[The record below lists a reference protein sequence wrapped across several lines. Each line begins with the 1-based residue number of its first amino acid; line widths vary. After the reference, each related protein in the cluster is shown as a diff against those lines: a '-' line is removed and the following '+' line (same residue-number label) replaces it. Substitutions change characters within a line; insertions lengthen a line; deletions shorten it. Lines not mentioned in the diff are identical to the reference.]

1 MKNFDEFLLVENLVG
16 HVKSEPKSKAARQ
29 AKKLG
34 LKYFGFGR
42 YGDHEG
48 KVSYVVQND
57 KLVPFSSGKDLN
69 KMLSKSF
76 TDKDANTKT
85 LAAQS
90 ISVVKK
96 RYKEDEK
103 IIKQDQKI
111 IEKVH
116 RQLTNSFVPLNPD
129 EENSLSWYAM
139 SGYLNINNYL
149 YNGHQEGTRY
159 SDAQDLEQKVQI
171 LDNVF
176 AKTGAPFDYTT
187 YSGLSERYNPKDFEI
202 GNDYTF
208 RGFISTSLD
217 YKLCITDFTDKPKK
231 KKSGRVILQLE
242 VRQGHPSIYLDP
254 IVKDVT
260 SKNEYETL
268 LPRGTTIRVKSGPH
282 KISSE
287 VFMGVDGQSH
297 EQTDD
302 NVFVFHCEL
311 VEDEG

>member
-1 MKNFDEFLLVENLVG
+1 MKNFDEFLTENLVG

-48 KVSYVVQND
+48 KVSYVVHND
-57 KLVPFSSGKDLN
+57 KLVPFSSGKELN
-69 KMLSKSF
+69 KKLSKSF
-76 TDKDANTKT
+76 EDKDANTAT

-90 ISVVKK
+90 VSVVKA

-103 IIKQDQKI
+103 IIKQDQKKV
-111 IEKVH
+111 EKIH
-116 RQLTNSFVPLNPD
+116 RQLSNSLIPLDPD
-129 EENSLSWYAM
+129 EENTIAWYAM
-139 SGYLNINNYL
+139 SGYQTINQYL
-149 YNGHQEGTRY
+149 YNGHPEGTRY
-159 SDAQDLEQKVQI
+159 SDAQNLEQHIQN
-171 LDNVF
+171 LDNMF
-176 AKTGAPFDYTT
+176 SKTGAPFDYST
-187 YSGLSERYNPKDFEI
+187 YTGLSERYNPKDFVAGE
-202 GNDYTF
+202 DYTF

-217 YKLCITDFTDKPKK
+217 YKLCVTDFTDKPKK
-231 KKSGRVILQLE
+231 KKSGRVVLQIE
-242 VRQGHPSIYLDP
+242 VRQGQPSLYLDP
-254 IVKDVT
+254 VVKDVT

-268 LPRGTTIRVKSGPH
+268 LPRGSTVRVISGPH

-287 VFMGVDGQSH
+287 VFLGVDGQS
-297 EQTDD
+297 QDSTDD

>member
-1 MKNFDEFLLVENLVG
+1 MKNFDEFLVENLVG
-16 HVKSEPKSKAARQ
+16 HVQSEPKSKAARQ

-57 KLVPFSSGKDLN
+57 KLVPFATGKNLN

-76 TDKDANTKT
+76 EAKDANTKT
-85 LAAQS
+85 LATQS
-90 ISVVKK
+90 VSIMKN
-96 RYKEDEK
+96 RYREDEK
-103 IIKQDQKI
+103 LIKQDQKK

-116 RQLTNSFVPLNPD
+116 RQLSNSIIPLDPE
-129 EENSLSWYAM
+129 EENAISWYAM
-139 SGYLNINNYL
+139 SGYLDINQYL
-149 YNGHQEGTRY
+149 YNGHAENTPY
-159 SDAQDLEQKVQI
+159 VSAQAIEKQVQT
-171 LDNVF
+171 LDNLF

-187 YSGLSERYNPKDFEI
+187 YTGLSERYKPQDFTVGE
-202 GNDYTF
+202 DYTF

-217 YKLCITDFTDKPKK
+217 YKLCVTDFTDKPKK

-268 LPRGTTIRVKSGPH
+268 LPRGSTVRIKSGPH

-287 VFMGVDGQSH
+287 VFMGVDGQSQDQF
-297 EQTDD
+297 ED